1 MNRDDTTCIPTRD
14 LKPVLFALLLPAA
27 VLVGSA
33 LRLYQIGLQILGGDE
48 WNSIRHSI
56 YYSFSDVF
64 TQFNIADNCV
74 PLTAYY
80 KVLLETVGLDD
91 WGIRIPPLAAGIASL
106 ILFPLII
113 RSACGARIALLFSL
127 FLAISPFHV
136 FYSRFARPYSIVA
149 LLSFLSLLSFYFWWI
164 RKKHIYA
171 VVYVAAAVLT
181 PFFNLFSLSPVL
193 APLLYC
199 LLLAFV
205 PKALCSKICSQDP
218 PKMKHLAVLGLSTL
232 VGMLLWFLPRMTTLK
247 TVTSKINLGFIDFET
262 LEGALALF
270 SGSRNIVVMLLFL
283 LLFLY
288 GIHVSFSRFR
298 TLGGLMIFTMACQIL
313 SIAVIKPEA
322 GQYSL
327 VFARYSISCLPL
339 WLLFVSQALW
349 DLGER
354 LDRRILKAA
363 GRSYP
368 LAAAFSAVILI
379 AAFFAGPLPSIYK
392 FPNSFTNHN
401 DYQLHY
407 AHPAMEAS
415 DSQSAL
421 FPGFYEELRNI
432 DGDIIIIE
440 TPFIVAWR
448 LNNYHIY
455 QKHHGKRVKIGHTD
469 SSFLS
474 HGAPVMHENLRL
486 ANFVNVCNGKDLQ
499 KSGAEFVVI
508 HKDLLNELLHV
519 RSAYPVFEDYT
530 KTIRAHWDH
539 HEGTRGIPTR
549 QQSEKLITQFKVFF
563 GRPYY
568 NDRWIAVFRIR

>member
-1 MNRDDTTCIPTRD
+1 MTLDDTTCRPTRD
-14 LKPVLFALLLPAA
+14 LKPLHFALLLLAA

-33 LRLYQIGLQILGGDE
+33 LRLYQIGIQIMGGDE
-48 WNSIRHSI
+48 WNSIRHAI
-56 YYSFSDVF
+56 HYSFSDVF
-64 TQFNIADNCV
+64 TQFNVADNCV

-80 KVLLETVGLDD
+80 KVMLETVGLDD
-91 WGIRIPPLAAGIASL
+91 WGIRIPPLAAGLASL
-106 ILFPLII
+106 ILFPLLI
-113 RSACGARIALLFSL
+113 RSACGARIALVFSL

-149 LLSFLSLLSFYFWWI
+149 LLSGLSLLSFYFWLI
-164 RKKHIYA
+164 RRKHIYA
-171 VVYVAAAVLT
+171 AVYVVAAILA
-181 PFFNLFSLSPVL
+181 PFFNLFSLPPVL

-199 LLLAFV
+199 LLMALA
-205 PKALCSKICSQDP
+205 PKALCAKICPQGL
-218 PKMKHLAVLGLSTL
+218 PKMKQLAVLGLSIL
-232 VGMLLWFLPRMTTLK
+232 LGMLLWFLPRVATLK
-247 TVTSKINLGFIDFET
+247 TVTSKINLGFIDFKT
-262 LEGALALF
+262 LEGTLALF
-270 SGSRNIVVMLLFL
+270 SGSRNIVVMLLCL

-298 TLGGLMIFTMACQIL
+298 TLGGLMILTMACQIL

-339 WLLFVSQALW
+339 WLLFISQALW

-354 LDRRILKAA
+354 LDRSALKAA
-363 GRSYP
+363 GRPYP
-368 LAAAFSAVILI
+368 LAAPFSAAIII

-392 FPNSFTNHN
+392 FSNSFTNHN
-401 DYQLHY
+401 DYQLY
-407 AHPAMEAS
+407 YSHPAMEAG

-421 FPGFYEELRNI
+421 FPGFYVELKTI
-432 DGDIIIIE
+432 PGDIIIIE
-440 TPFIVAWR
+440 TPFMVAWR

-508 HKDLLNELLHV
+508 HKNLLNELLHM
-519 RSAYPVFEDYT
+519 RGAYPVFEDYT
-530 KTIRAHWDH
+530 KTIRAHWDRY
-539 HEGTRGIPTR
+539 EDARGVPTR
-549 QQSEKLITQFKVFF
+549 QQSKKLITQFRTFF
-563 GRPYY
+563 GLPYY
-568 NDRWIAVFRIR
+568 DDRWIAVFRVR